1 VPDTGGVEIL
11 VALAIVVGVA
21 GVVLPVLPGILL
33 VAAAVGIW
41 AAAHGA
47 WWLVAAVVV
56 LTAAALTLKIAIPA
70 RTAQD
75 AASTAAL
82 ALGAVAALVGFFTV
96 PVVGAL
102 LGFVVG
108 VLVAELLR
116 LRNLPA
122 AWQATWAT
130 AKSLGL
136 AMAVELGAVLLMAGL
151 WVAAL
156 VAA

>member
-1 VPDTGGVEIL
+1 MEIL
-11 VALAIVVGVA
+11 VALAILVGMV
-21 GVVLPVLPGILL
+21 GVVLPVLPGVVL

-41 AAAHGA
+41 AVANTA

-56 LTAAALTLKIAIPA
+56 VTAATLALKIAIPA
-70 RTAQD
+70 RTARD

-82 ALGAVAALVGFFTV
+82 ALGAVTALIGFFTV

-116 LRNLPA
+116 LRDLPA
-122 AWQATWAT
+122 AWQATWTT

-136 AMAVELGAVLLMAGL
+136 AMAVELAAVLLMAGL